1 MAPMSNAPTTRL
13 SRRVTTIRAVFLACL
28 LGLVPQ
34 TAPAQLRPLVRDML
48 DNLSAVER
56 IAEGVA
62 LEDWDRIEDAAR
74 ELRARAAMMRLLDL
88 ETLDMDR
95 VKDPAWDGF
104 LVNQERSARAISDA
118 VRNEDARAVLQSM
131 KELETVA
138 CLGCHAVFRES
149 ESRLRR
155 PVLFMTRFLST
166 WRDINRGM
174 VIRDFELAGL
184 RARELA
190 TLSQALGTDEILE
203 EEFGL
208 GGPRQRRQFREF
220 LAVVTDSAGAVEA
233 ASESRDLMKILE
245 SSQVMWTDGCVA
257 CHDKFRR

>member
-1 MAPMSNAPTTRL
+1 MSTASHALP
-13 SRRVTTIRAVFLACL
+13 SRRIASVPALWLVCL
-28 LGLVPQ
+28 LGLAPQ
-34 TAPAQLRPLVRDML
+34 GAAAQLRPLVRDML

-56 IAEGVA
+56 IAEGIA

-88 ETLDMDR
+88 ETFDMDR

-104 LVNQERSARAISDA
+104 LVNQERGARKISDA
-118 VRNEDARAVLQSM
+118 VRNQDTQGVLSAM

-149 ESRLRR
+149 ERRLRK

-174 VIRDFELAGL
+174 VIRDFELAGM
-184 RARELA
+184 RARELGA
-190 TLSQALGTDEILE
+190 LSRALGTDEILE

-208 GGPRQRRQFREF
+208 GGSRQRRQFREF
-220 LAVVTDSAGAVEA
+220 LGVVTENAGAIEA

-245 SSQVMWTDGCVA
+245 SSRSLWAGGCIA
-257 CHDKFRR
+257 CHEKFRR

>member
-1 MAPMSNAPTTRL
+1 MSNAPARRL
-13 SRRVTTIRAVFLACL
+13 SRRITTIRAVSFTCL
-28 LGLVPQ
+28 FGLVPQ
-34 TAPAQLRPLVRDML
+34 AAPAQLRPLVRDML

-74 ELRARAAMMRLLDL
+74 ELRARAAMMSLL
-88 ETLDMDR
+88 
-95 VKDPAWDGF
+95 
-104 LVNQERSARAISDA
+104 
-118 VRNEDARAVLQSM
+118 RNEDARAVLQSM

-149 ESRLRR
+149 ESRLRK

>member
-74 ELRARAAMMRLLDL
+74 ELRARAAIMRLLDL

-104 LVNQERSARAISDA
+104 LVNQERSARAISG
-118 VRNEDARAVLQSM
+118 LQGIG
-131 KELETVA
+131 EPTA
-138 CLGCHAVFRES
+138 
-149 ESRLRR
+149 
-155 PVLFMTRFLST
+155 
-166 WRDINRGM
+166 
-174 VIRDFELAGL
+174 
-184 RARELA
+184 
-190 TLSQALGTDEILE
+190 Q
-203 EEFGL
+203 
-208 GGPRQRRQFREF
+208 
-220 LAVVTDSAGAVEA
+220 AGAVHDA
-233 ASESRDLMKILE
+233 IPFD
-245 SSQVMWTDGCVA
+245 VA
-257 CHDKFRR
+257 RHQSGHGDPRFRAGGSPRP